1 MKKLFDNIKKSNI
14 EKVSQ
19 IIEKNPELVNCV
31 SENLLKRDEGQ
42 SPLQIALKTGN
53 AAIANYLLDM
63 GADVNF
69 IANEETP
76 KREPVIHTAIKCA
89 VLSCRWNENYK
100 YTGFRE
106 FSTKEEAVEA
116 LGILKRML
124 DMGADVNALDF
135 YGYSGLGRFVLQA
148 KGILPYYNYAEER
161 EEDDRIF
168 TTEVHEDLKN
178 VLKALKDSGADVSEL
193 NEDFRKSCRE
203 GAIAILLNEVYGG
216 NMESNANLER
226 EPLKIGI
233 KLNKDQAEKI
243 FNDHAVFIKNQ
254 DVIEEHVAKDIL
266 GPDAYTYART
276 GGMGE
281 TYNAYSIGSYTL
293 HYLTK
298 EGFLMGVTYNNV
310 QAYKKAHPDE

>member
-31 SENLLKRDEGQ
+31 SANLLKRDEGQ

-76 KREPVIHTAIKCA
+76 KREPVIHNAIKYA
-89 VLSCRWNENYK
+89 VLSCRWNENDK
-100 YTGFRE
+100 YIGFSE
-106 FSTKEEAVEA
+106 CSTKENAVEA
-116 LGILKRML
+116 LGILKKML
-124 DMGADVNALDF
+124 DMGADVKALDF
-135 YGYSGLGRFVLQA
+135 YGYSGLDCFARQA
-148 KGILPYYNYAEER
+148 KGILPTYNYMEER
-161 EEDDRIF
+161 EENDRIF

-178 VLKALKDSGADVSEL
+178 VLKALKDAGADLSDL
-193 NEDFRKSCRE
+193 DKFREPCSK
-203 GAIAILLNEVYGG
+203 GAIAILLDEVYGG
-216 NMESNANLER
+216 NMESNADLES
-226 EPLKIGI
+226 ELLKIGT

-276 GGMGE
+276 GGQGE

-293 HYLTK
+293 HYFTK

>member
-14 EKVSQ
+14 ETVSR

-31 SENLLKRDEGQ
+31 SENLTKIDEGQ
-42 SPLQIALKTGN
+42 SPLQVALRTGN
-53 AAIANYLLDM
+53 SAIANYLLDM

-76 KREPVIHTAIKCA
+76 KREPVIHNAIKYA
-89 VLSCRWNENYK
+89 VLSCRWNENDEYI
-100 YTGFRE
+100 GLSER
-106 FSTKEEAVEA
+106 STKEEAVEA
-116 LGILKRML
+116 LGILKKML
-124 DMGADVNALDF
+124 DMGADVKALDF
-135 YGYSGLGRFVLQA
+135 YGISGLGCFVRQA
-148 KGILPYYNYAEER
+148 QGILPTYNYAEER

-178 VLKALKDSGADVSEL
+178 VLKALKDAGADLSEL
-193 NEDFRKSCRE
+193 NEDFRESCSE

-216 NMESNANLER
+216 NKESNADLES
-226 EPLKIGI
+226 ELLKIGI

-243 FNDHAVFIKNQ
+243 FADNAVFVKDR
-254 DVIEEHVAKDIL
+254 DVIEAHVAKELL

>member
-1 MKKLFDNIKKSNI
+1 MKKLFTAIKKSNI
-14 EKVSQ
+14 ETVSQ

-31 SENLLKRDEGQ
+31 SENLTRIDEGQ
-42 SPLQIALKTGN
+42 SPLQIALRTGN
-53 AAIANYLLDM
+53 TAIANYLLDM

-69 IANEETP
+69 ITKGETP
-76 KREPVIHTAIKCA
+76 CKEPVIHTAIKCA
-89 VLSCRWNENYK
+89 VLSCRWNENDK
-100 YTGFRE
+100 HTGFRE
-106 FSTKEEAVEA
+106 FSTKEKAVEA
-116 LGILKRML
+116 LGILKKML
-124 DMGADVNALDF
+124 DMGADVKALDF
-135 YGYSGLGRFVLQA
+135 YGISGLGCFVQRA
-148 KGILPYYNYAEER
+148 KKILPTYNYAEER

-178 VLKALKDSGADVSEL
+178 VLKALKDAGADLSEL
-193 NEDFRKSCRE
+193 DEFREACSD
-203 GAIAILLNEVYGG
+203 GAIAILLDEVYGG
-216 NMESNANLER
+216 NMESHADLES
-226 EPLKIGI
+226 EFEIGI

-243 FNDHAVFIKNQ
+243 FADNAVFVKDR
-254 DVIEEHVAKDIL
+254 DVIEAHTAKELL

>member
-31 SENLLKRDEGQ
+31 SENLTRIDEGQ
-42 SPLQIALKTGN
+42 SPLQIALRTGN
-53 AAIANYLLDM
+53 TAIANYLLDM

-69 IANEETP
+69 ITKGETAC
-76 KREPVIHTAIKCA
+76 KEPVIHTAIKCA
-89 VLSCRWNENYK
+89 VLSCRWNENDK
-100 YTGFRE
+100 HTGFRE
-106 FSTKEEAVEA
+106 FSTKEKAVEA
-116 LGILKRML
+116 LGILKKML
-124 DMGADVNALDF
+124 DMGADVKALDF
-135 YGYSGLGRFVLQA
+135 LGYSGLGCFVRRAQ
-148 KGILPYYNYAEER
+148 GILPTYNYIYER
-161 EEDDRIF
+161 EENDRIF

-178 VLKALKDSGADVSEL
+178 VLKALKDAGADLSEL
-193 NEDFRKSCRE
+193 DEFRHSCSE

-216 NMESNANLER
+216 NMGSNADLER
-226 EPLKIGI
+226 ELLEISI

-243 FNDHAVFIKNQ
+243 FADNAVFVKDR
-254 DVIEEHVAKDIL
+254 DVIEAHVAKELL

-276 GGMGE
+276 SGQGE

>member
-1 MKKLFDNIKKSNI
+1 MKKLFDNIKNSNI

-42 SPLQIALKTGN
+42 SPLQIALNTGN

-76 KREPVIHTAIKCA
+76 KREPVIHNAIKYA
-89 VLSCRWNENYK
+89 VLSCRWNENDK
-100 YTGFRE
+100 YIGFSER
-106 FSTKEEAVEA
+106 STKENAVEA
-116 LGILKRML
+116 LGILKKML
-124 DMGADVNALDF
+124 DMGADVKALDF
-135 YGYSGLGRFVLQA
+135 YGYSGLDCFARQA
-148 KGILPYYNYAEER
+148 KGILPTYNYMEER
-161 EEDDRIF
+161 EENDRIF

-178 VLKALKDSGADVSEL
+178 VLKALKDAGADLSDL
-193 NEDFRKSCRE
+193 DKFREPCSV

-216 NMESNANLER
+216 NMESYADLEG
-226 EPLKIGI
+226 EFEIGI

-243 FNDHAVFIKNQ
+243 FADNAVFVKDR
-254 DVIEEHVAKDIL
+254 DVIEAHVAKELL
-266 GPDAYTYART
+266 GPDAYIYAMT
-276 GGMGE
+276 GGLGE

>member
-31 SENLLKRDEGQ
+31 SENLTKRDEGQ
-42 SPLQIALKTGN
+42 SPLQIAIKTEN
-53 AAIANYLLDM
+53 TAIANYLLDM

-69 IANEETP
+69 ISNEKTSNR
-76 KREPVIHTAIKCA
+76 KPVIHNAIEYA
-89 VLSCRWNENYK
+89 VMSSRWNERFLEY
-100 YTGFRE
+100 
-106 FSTKEEAVEA
+106 STKEKAVEA
-116 LGILKRML
+116 LGILKKML
-124 DMGADVNALDF
+124 DMGADVKALDF
-135 YGYSGLGRFVLQA
+135 YGISGLGCFVQRA
-148 KGILPYYNYAEER
+148 KKILPTYNYAEER

-178 VLKALKDSGADVSEL
+178 VLKALKDAGADLSEL
-193 NEDFRKSCRE
+193 DEFREACSD
-203 GAIAILLNEVYGG
+203 GAIAILLDEVYGG
-216 NMESNANLER
+216 NMESHADLES
-226 EPLKIGI
+226 EFEIGI

-243 FNDHAVFIKNQ
+243 FADNAVFVKDR
-254 DVIEEHVAKDIL
+254 DVIEAHVAKELL
-266 GPDAYTYART
+266 GPDAYAFART
-276 GGMGE
+276 GGPGE